1 MIISILEYFYF
12 IKKIIILEQRVY
24 FLCLVQFL
32 VMNFGQLRKRI
43 IQGICKGNI
52 TCKQGVREQCQL
64 YPDLDLH
71 GILQSCRVLMLQCY
85 VWDSRRYSC
94 PEFPAIRL
102 SGINPSKKR
111 LSGIIKCTDTW
122 TQSWFSISF
131 HSIIIIIINQHI
143 FTVTVRK
150 TYIY

>member
-1 MIISILEYFYF
+1 MQVGSEGTVSVVP
-12 IKKIIILEQRVY
+12 RSWSS
-24 FLCLVQFL
+24 C
-32 VMNFGQLRKRI
+32 
-43 IQGICKGNI
+43 
-52 TCKQGVREQCQL
+52 
-64 YPDLDLH
+64 H

-94 PEFPAIRL
+94 PEFPALRL

-150 TYIY
+150 TYIYWLFYNNQHIFTLPGNHILAKWIFGLGLGLGWIKKV